1 MYKRILF
8 VIFVLCLILL
18 YFIPSINGRG
28 QFNLYVKLL
37 LYALTLL
44 GLYMSMLIVH
54 VKSRKVYTSLFVVLT
69 AVILLMHTFNVW
81 L

>member
-28 QFNLYVKLL
+28 QINLYVKLL

-44 GLYMSMLIVH
+44 GLYMSMLIGH
-54 VKSRKVYTSLFVVLT
+54 VKSRKVYTILFVVLT

>member
-8 VIFVLCLILL
+8 VILVLCLILL

-28 QFNLYVKLL
+28 QINLYVKLL

-44 GLYMSMLIVH
+44 GLYMSMLIGH